1 MDLDKLKTQLKDA
14 GLGNLEIME
23 YLRQLGLEGEMD
35 MMDKMS
41 EAQVYETGGRVG
53 MQEGGETELT
63 EYQKLLADLD
73 AAQKELGAD
82 SIAIKQPSP
91 GIEALLRQFG
101 PQLSNQLAS
110 PIIQTG
116 FNPTA
121 EQKAAGAQAYG
132 SLLPD
137 AAAQN
142 KLQQAAIQQQL
153 DQAGMGT
160 ATFDNTPGGTGAF
173 TGITGTGTGIASYQ
187 PFLNQAINAAN
198 AAQAA
203 ALTGQDAGA
212 AGIGQAASMAGLMGA
227 QALAGQ
233 DAGAQQLA
241 NAQAQADLISQAA
254 AAGQGAGTADF
265 AAARAST
272 GPQAFQQFMSPYQ
285 QEVIDATMA
294 DYQQQL
300 AEQQAQLGT
309 SAGSAFGGGRFGVAQ
324 GQLAAQGT
332 QDMANQLA
340 RLRQQGFEQAQ
351 QLAAQNVQQRV
362 GLGQAAQ
369 QQAAQNLGL
378 FGQALGGQQSQAQQ
392 FQQQV
397 AQNLGLYGQAGQAGL
412 AQSAAA
418 QQQAAQN
425 LGLLG
430 QAGQTQA
437 GLASL
442 QPQLAAQQI
451 SSLGQL
457 GAAQQKQAQGLLDT
471 FRAGQKQIAYEPYDR
486 MDFFGNQL
494 AKASQGYAGTGAS
507 FGMQQQQAPSPFSQ
521 VLGGIAIIAGPA
533 LQTAAAFG
541 YGQPRIG

>member
-101 PQLSNQLAS
+101 PQLSNLLAS
-110 PIIQTG
+110 PIDQEG
-116 FNPTA
+116 L
-121 EQKAAGAQAYG
+121 EGVYG
-132 SLLPD
+132 SLLPE

-142 KLQQAAIQQQL
+142 KLQQQAIQQQL
-153 DQAGMGT
+153 NQAGMGT
-160 ATFDNTPGGTGAF
+160 AQFDKDTGAF
-173 TGITGTGTGIASYQ
+173 TGISGTGTGLAGYQ
-187 PFLNQAINAAN
+187 PFLQGTFDAN
-198 AAQAA
+198 TGEGVLGAAQLADRAGKAA
-203 ALTGQDAGA
+203 VAGQGAGA

-265 AAARAST
+265 AAARALT

-351 QLAAQNVQQRV
+351 QLAAQNVQQRM

-521 VLGGIAIIAGPA
+521 VLGGIASIAGPA